1 MPYNENNPA
10 QYLSGI
16 NQEKSINR
24 FFEMNGLGSIDHNSF
39 DPSKYP
45 FDNHLITDF
54 ELKDKALFECT
65 NPKETTFL
73 DDSIMLNK
81 IDYFK
86 RKDPAHLLMWFLI
99 VSFAVFSDAIKQ
111 LIDKLGI
118 TLIVLNYYATST
130 NRTTFI
136 RHLFKSKFY
145 SVIKRLKGRPK
156 KSPSS
161 DRVQYSLTTLPQY
174 AVSSSPANRIL
185 TYLHQHREPN
195 ANSTEERARGQLER
209 FPDRPR
215 FDNRPRFS

>member
-1 MPYNENNPA
+1 MPYNEHDPA

-16 NQEKSINR
+16 NQEKYINR
-24 FFEMNGLGSIDHNSF
+24 FFEMNGLGSIDHNSY

-73 DDSIMLNK
+73 DDSIMENK

-86 RKDPAHLLMWFLI
+86 RKDPAHLLMWFLV
-99 VSFAVFSDAIKQ
+99 VSFAVFSDKIKQ
-111 LIDKLGI
+111 LINKLGV
-118 TLIVLNYYATST
+118 TLIVLNYYATKT
-130 NRTTFI
+130 NRTAFI

-145 SVIKRLKGRPK
+145 SVIKRLKGK

-161 DRVQYSLTTLPQY
+161 ISAQYTITTIPQY
-174 AVSSSPANRIL
+174 AVISNPALNIPA
-185 TYLHQHREPN
+185 YLHQHRDTVEKVPQDTEQAPN
-195 ANSTEERARGQLER
+195 RRFPARER
-209 FPDRPR
+209 FPYEPR
-215 FDNRPRFS
+215 FT